1 MGGSTFAPS
10 LHCPRMPLPQY
21 LAVKCHFTSRLEQ
34 LFHHVAVA
42 TEAPEKRDYGDV
54 DFLVCR
60 PKGSVLTGTCLE
72 DVKGQLQ
79 REMGAVEAR
88 LLDGVLVLGCPMPDV
103 ASGGEMGARVKE
115 EEREKKEFVQLDI
128 QLCHAPS
135 HLAYMLFAHAHGD
148 LFGFLKT
155 GVRPFGLSLR
165 PSGLW
170 VRVADAE
177 QQQETGGKLTN
188 GNLTNG
194 WGSSDARE
202 RHDPLFFLSNDV
214 DAILKFLGLS
224 KRKWEQPFDSLQDV
238 FEYAVSARWFSKRD
252 FHGENGESKLSQPQT
267 HRAKHSYEA
276 YKAQR
281 RNIWNVFTSYL
292 SRRNLPADPFT
303 TSPSNKD
310 SSSAAIETKHRNATL
325 LAALSHFTTA
335 RSRYAV
341 HLATRAAARREAAFW
356 ARVKAALPALMTEA
370 QEGTSSGQEDH
381 HHVAAQRV
389 RRVVLAMRRYTEF
402 ARAVDVRDL
411 SGGEAGMMGQPRLR
425 RAGRPVV
432 DEGEFCSWTA
442 SSNLTDDDLMAFVED
457 NWAVAYELDRAR
469 TRPLRVARRDEAAKR
484 RTERRKG
491 QAV

>member
-10 LHCPRMPLPQY
+10 LHCPRMPRPQY
-21 LAVKCHFTSRLEQ
+21 LAVKRHFTSRLEQ
-34 LFHHVAVA
+34 LFHHVAVS
-42 TEAPEKRDYGDV
+42 TEAPEKCDYGDV

-60 PKGSVLTGTCLE
+60 PKVSVLTGTCLE
-72 DVKGQLQ
+72 VVKGRLQ

-88 LLDGVLVLGCPMPDV
+88 LLDGVLSLGCPMPGV
-103 ASGGEMGARVKE
+103 ARGGGEMGARVKE
-115 EEREKKEFVQLDI
+115 EEREKEEFVQLDI

-188 GNLTNG
+188 GCV
-194 WGSSDARE
+194 SSDAQE

-252 FHGENGESKLSQPQT
+252 FYGENGESKLSQPQT

-303 TSPSNKD
+303 TSQSNKD

-325 LAALSHFTTA
+325 LAALSHFHTA
-335 RSRYAV
+335 RSRYAI
-341 HLATRAAARREAAFW
+341 HLATRAAAHREAAFW

-370 QEGTSSGQEDH
+370 QTGTSSGQEDH

-389 RRVVLAMRRYTEF
+389 RRVVLALRRYTEF
-402 ARAVDVRDL
+402 SRAVDARDL
-411 SGGEAGMMGQPRLR
+411 GGGEAGVMGQPRLR

-432 DEGEFCSWTA
+432 DEGEFCVSFLISFSLFSFPYCW
-442 SSNLTDDDLMAFVED
+442 
-457 NWAVAYELDRAR
+457 
-469 TRPLRVARRDEAAKR
+469 RR
-484 RTERRKG
+484 G
-491 QAV
+491 